1 MSETK
6 QISETY
12 VAVNKET
19 KNAQDTWIAVKG
31 SSIFQSRHM
40 NICLREQITY
50 LLNEGNNIKASIWDL
65 QDTMRIMKA
74 ELRRIKQAEEAITF
88 LETDMEVVKK
98 RQEEENETASSEEEF
113 LKKLEKDNENLHMR
127 IFMLSE
133 KSSALT
139 ASKNI
144 NQRNY
149 LQLCCYVN
157 KLQRELQECK
167 LICGDEDEVFRK
179 MKHQIQELEEY
190 VQEYEVKIQI
200 LQDREETLK
209 IELSAVEKEKAQC
222 HSNFPGKFLNL
233 HPKNLMYEIA
243 RAQLEEKIRREER
256 LMKQQLCGGRWK
268 LTWVFII
275 LWHFAG
281 ILLVILLTMLLAILF
296 ILGACLSNHT
306 VTEAYQRPLWQFL
319 DYYIQP
325 HMQLYSTGLLPK

>member
-19 KNAQDTWIAVKG
+19 KNARDTWIAAKG
-31 SSIFQSRHM
+31 ASIFQSRHM

-50 LLNEGNNIKASIWDL
+50 LLNEGNNIKANIWDL
-65 QDTMRIMKA
+65 QDTMRTMKA
-74 ELRRIKQAEEAITF
+74 ELKRIKQAEEAITV
-88 LETDMEVVKK
+88 LETDMEAVKK
-98 RQEEENETASSEEEF
+98 RQEEESETAFSEEEF
-113 LKKLEKDNENLHMR
+113 LQKLEKDNENLHMR

-167 LICGDEDEVFRK
+167 LICGEEDEVFRK

-200 LQDREETLK
+200 LQDREKTVQ
-209 IELSAVEKEKAQC
+209 IELSAVEKEKARC
-222 HSNFPGKFLNL
+222 HSNFPGR
-233 HPKNLMYEIA
+233 KNKKGREAYETA
-243 RAQLEEKIRREER
+243 ALWW
-256 LMKQQLCGGRWK
+256 WK
-268 LTWVFII
+268 LAWVFII

-281 ILLVILLTMLLAILF
+281 ILLVILLTVLLVILF
-296 ILGACLSNHT
+296 VLGVCLSNHT
-306 VTEAYQRPLWQFL
+306 VTEAYQRPLWRFL

-325 HMQLYSTGLLPK
+325 HIQLYSTGLLPK